1 MPEQGAGGG
10 HREERE
16 RMCERE
22 KERALQTLLLCSLP
36 CTVFFLFFFLNYVF
50 PILMCRTSI
59 FDDASVGSQPCA
71 VFLAVLRFSQCVQVR
86 GALLTSS

>member
-36 CTVFFLFFFLNYVF
+36 CTVFFFFLNYVF